1 MRIILCGFGVVGQS
15 LAKLL
20 DSRTE
25 DLYALYGIKPK
36 IVGVF
41 DSRGSAVDSSGL
53 ELNRLVDVKKKFG
66 TVKKYTSKNGNL
78 SGLDLIDDLDAD
90 VLVESTVSNYK
101 DAEPGMTH
109 ITSALKRG
117 LHVISVNKGPLALA
131 FPSLMELAEYNQVL
145 LRFSG
150 TVGGG
155 TPILNYA
162 KNSLRG
168 ERVLS
173 FQGILNGTTNYI
185 LTNMANGMSFKSA
198 LSDSKKKGYV
208 EADESLDLDGL
219 DAAAKLV
226 ILANWIMGMRV
237 TLPDIKRT
245 GIRNVSSMDIRKAE
259 RKNCAIKLIASCNKE
274 LVVAPKEVSRDDPL
288 CVNGTLNAISFTSEH
303 SGTQTIIGRGAGGV
317 ETASSIL
324 RDLLDIR
331 QEISRNGVGNY
342 L

>member
-1 MRIILCGFGVVGQS
+1 MRIILCGFGVVAQS

-20 DSRTE
+20 ESRTS
-25 DLYALYGIKPK
+25 DLYSKYGMKPR

-41 DSRGSAVDSSGL
+41 DSKGCAYD
-53 ELNRLVDVKKKFG
+53 N
-66 TVKKYTSKNGNL
+66 
-78 SGLDLIDDLDAD
+78 SGLDLKKLVNVKKEFGSVRAYDKSQKIISGLDMIHNLDAD
-90 VLVESTVSNYK
+90 VLIETTASNYK
-101 DAEPGMTH
+101 DAEPGMSH
-109 ITSALKRG
+109 IITAMKKG

-131 FPSLMELAEYNQVL
+131 FPSLMELATYNQVL

-155 TPILNYA
+155 TPILDYA

-168 ERVLS
+168 ERIIS

-185 LTNMANGMSFKSA
+185 LTNMAKGLSFNDA
-198 LSDSKKKGYV
+198 LSDAKNKGYV

-226 ILANWIMGMRV
+226 ILANWIMGLKV
-237 TLPDIKRT
+237 TMKDIEKI
-245 GIRNVSSMDIRKAE
+245 GIRKLTSKDIDDAAK
-259 RKNCAIKLIASCNKE
+259 KSCSVKLIASCNDK
-274 LVVAPKEVSRDDPL
+274 LVVSPIEIKNDDPL
-288 CVNGTLNAISFTSEH
+288 CVDGTLNAISFTSEH
-303 SGTQTIIGRGAGGV
+303 SGTQTIIGRGAGGI

-331 QEISRNGVGNY
+331 KEISKT
-342 L
+342 